1 MIGENMRVFNKEK
14 TYELYSYDLERG
26 YLSDD
31 KLFLKHHP
39 AISGSTGKFH
49 YVVSKTYANGGK
61 EMKKVW
67 DIEPIK
73 AQEAYDEYEDI
84 KVYIPYTE
92 KELAEIEIKQLKDK
106 LHETDYQA
114 IKYAE
119 GELSFEQY
127 QSMKNQRKQ
136 WIERIN
142 YLEKI

>member
-1 MIGENMRVFNKEK
+1 MRVFDETK
-14 TYELYSYDLERG
+14 TNELTNYDLEKG
-26 YLSDD
+26 YLRSD
-31 KLFLKHHP
+31 KLFIAHHP
-39 AISGSTGKFH
+39 AIAGSAGVFH
-49 YVVSKTYANGGK
+49 YVTKKTYPNGGK
-61 EMKKVW
+61 DMEQVW
-67 DIEPIK
+67 DIPPVQAK
-73 AQEAYDEYEDI
+73 EAYDEYEDI

-106 LHETDYQA
+106 LRETDYQA

-136 WIERIN
+136 WRERIN